1 MKSVSILGE
10 IYQLKHVIGLME
22 RDGCEGY
29 CDPHSYTIFI
39 DDSLRRNNRRVY
51 RRVLLH
57 EICHAY
63 AFESGLH
70 EFMSHQACE
79 MFAQSMSG
87 LVDTL
92 YLQLQKALKRRP
104 HGRNKSSAICR
115 SGSRNHKRSK

>member
-1 MKSVSILGE
+1 MKSISILGE

-29 CDPHSYTIFI
+29 CDPHSYTIFV
-39 DDSLRRNNRRVY
+39 DDSLRRNNKRVY

-92 YLQLQKALKRRP
+92 YLQLLPAIGRQA
-104 HGRNKSSAICR
+104 HGRSKSSATRR
-115 SGSRNHKRSK
+115 SGTRNRKPRK